1 MISPTNPYNV
11 IETLVTF
18 YKNHEI
24 VCIISIRFRNI
35 FYRLF
40 NNLPTEQ
47 SINGFIINVVGW
59 PLYNICFFQM
69 SFGSV
74 IIYIL
79 LCAPFVSFFCFG
91 NFLWVAMV
99 LCVVVLFFDYIMI
112 ICLASAG
119 SFGFDIDLAS

>member
-47 SINGFIINVVGW
+47 SINCFIINFVGW
-59 PLYNICFFQM
+59 PLYNICLFSNLGHVAHHHVMMLSSSYFKLIAYGTCL
-69 SFGSV
+69 SEPNV
-74 IIYIL
+74 
-79 LCAPFVSFFCFG
+79 PTVSICR
-91 NFLWVAMV
+91 AV
-99 LCVVVLFFDYIMI
+99 LIWI
-112 ICLASAG
+112 KE
-119 SFGFDIDLAS
+119 